1 MNKVE
6 KIQCEQLCL
15 VGQAGVMPYG
25 VYVYNEDKTK
35 INTAAGYHNG
45 EEAKIVVETMND
57 GKPSLLNR
65 AVEVLDFGN
74 MLEELE
80 FDDVKGIF
88 KERLGEKA
96 YSHFFSTILAPSLGV
111 GIETDVLAKASEQ
124 LVNLQEKKMIKEE
137 TPEM

>member
-57 GKPSLLNR
+57 GKPSLSNR
-65 AVEVLDFGN
+65 AVEVLDFEQ
-74 MLEELE
+74 MLEELGLN
-80 FDDVKGIF
+80 DT
-88 KERLGEKA
+88 KEVFRARLGEQA
-96 YSHFFSTILAPSLGV
+96 YEHFFSTILAPSFGAGV
-111 GIETDVLAKASEQ
+111 ETDVLAEANEQ
-124 LVNLQEKKMIKEE
+124 IVNLQEKKMFKEE
-137 TPEM
+137 TQEM

>member
-25 VYVYNEDKTK
+25 VFVYNEDKTRLSS
-35 INTAAGYHNG
+35 AVDYYNG
-45 EEAKIVVETMND
+45 EEAKIAVETMND
-57 GKPSLLNR
+57 GKPYVSNR

-111 GIETDVLAKASEQ
+111 GIETDVLAEASKQ
-124 LVNLQEKKMIKEE
+124 LSRLQENKMIKEE